1 MDAPR
6 QFAFAACLCAVLLAA
21 GVQARPVDA
30 AQAERAARA
39 WLARG
44 AAPAQ
49 IAGRPVAAVTTRT
62 DGSARMHVAKMA
74 GGGYVV
80 LSADDRIAPII
91 AFADSGDL
99 PAPDARHPLWAL
111 LTQDLACRAAAAEG
125 DADTGAARR
134 LLGAAASR
142 TPEQRRWDALL
153 DASGGTTLLAA
164 SKPSVPDPR
173 VDSLVATRWDQGA
186 VGNQNVY
193 NYYTPGN
200 YPCGCVATAT
210 AQVMKYFAWPRN
222 AVSDLSFDECEVD
235 GVKTTCTMKGGVYDW
250 SNMPDVPTGDIT
262 DAQAAAIGKLTYDIG
277 CAVWMSWGPNGSGA
291 SVYSARLR
299 LLDTFRYKSCEGV
312 RFLDG
317 SYPYT
322 LARCKQVVIPCLDY
336 RSPVVMSIS
345 GNVGHAVVV
354 DGYGYAGDDF
364 YMHVN
369 CGWGGLGDAW
379 YCPPDLSMG
388 PYAFTAIEGFVYHIL
403 PRGTGTIVSGR
414 VLDEAGAPIAGAT
427 VTLNRGS
434 SVKACAETDARGIYA
449 LLAPNKAT
457 YTLIAAY
464 GASAAT
470 QSVTVVANDSKQ
482 MADYGYYYEGAS
494 YTPTIGNTY
503 TNDFQLAAVATETS
517 TTADV
522 PVPYAWL
529 DRYYPGQGAS
539 SNAYE
544 TLGNAVAA
552 NGLSVWQCYLAG
564 LDPTNAASCLR
575 VSIRMENGAPVV
587 TWSPVSPVSEG
598 LGYIYRV
605 RGRADLGEALWA
617 PTNAA
622 TRFFKVFLEKK

>member
-6 QFAFAACLCAVLLAA
+6 QVAFAACLCAVLLAPGA
-21 GVQARPVDA
+21 QARPVDA

-62 DGSARMHVAKMA
+62 EGPARMHVAKMA

-91 AFADSGDL
+91 AIADSGDL

-125 DADTGAARR
+125 EADTGAARR
-134 LLGAAASR
+134 LLGATASR

-153 DASGGTTLLAA
+153 DASGGTPLLAA

-173 VDSLVATRWDQGA
+173 VDSFVATRWDQGA

-222 AVSDLSFDECEVD
+222 AVSDLSYECQVD
-235 GVKTTCTMKGGVYDW
+235 GVAQTCTMKGGVYDW
-250 SNMPDVPTGDIT
+250 DAMPDVPAAGIAAT
-262 DAQAAAIGKLTYDIG
+262 QAEAIGKLTYDIG
-277 CAVWMSWGPNGSGA
+277 CAVWMSWWKSGSSA
-291 SVYSARLR
+291 SIFSARLGLR
-299 LLDTFRYKSCEGV
+299 NVFGYASCEGV

-354 DGYGYAGDDF
+354 DGYGYAGDEF
-364 YMHVN
+364 YMHIN
-369 CGWGGLGDAW
+369 CGWGGSGDAW

-388 PYAFTAIEGFVYHIL
+388 DYAFTAIDGFIFQIL
-403 PRGTGTIVSGR
+403 PQETGTLVSGR
-414 VLDEAGAPIAGAT
+414 VLDDEGTPISGAE
-427 VTLNRGS
+427 VTLKQGS
-434 SVKACAETDARGIYA
+434 VVKARAETDARGIYA

-470 QSVTVVANDSKQ
+470 QTVSVVKNNSKQ
-482 MADYGYYYEGAS
+482 MAEYGQYYPDAAYA
-494 YTPTIGNTY
+494 PTIGNTY

-539 SNAYE
+539 SADYE
-544 TLGNAVAA
+544 TLGNTVAA

>member
-21 GVQARPVDA
+21 GVQARSVDA

-62 DGSARMHVAKMA
+62 DGAARMHVAKMA

-134 LLGAAASR
+134 LLGATASR

-153 DASGGTTLLAA
+153 NASGGTTLLAA

-210 AQVMKYFAWPRN
+210 AQVMKYFAWPKG

-250 SNMPDVPTGDIT
+250 DAMPDVPAAGIT
-262 DAQAAAIGKLTYDIG
+262 ATQAEAIGKLTYDIG
-277 CAVWMSWGPNGSGA
+277 CAVWMSWGAQGSSA
-291 SVYSARLR
+291 SIFSSRLR

-317 SYPYT
+317 SFPYT

-364 YMHVN
+364 YMHIN
-369 CGWGGLGDAW
+369 CGWGGSGDAW

-388 PYAFTAIEGFVYHIL
+388 NYAFTAIEGFVFHIL
-403 PRGTGTIVSGR
+403 PQGTGTLVSGR
-414 VLDEAGAPIAGAT
+414 VLDDEGTPIAGAE
-427 VTLNRGS
+427 VTLKQGS
-434 SVKACAETDARGIYA
+434 VVKARAETDVRGIYA
-449 LLAPNKAT
+449 VLVPKAGT
-457 YTLIAAY
+457 YTLIAAH
-464 GASAAT
+464 GAAAAT
-470 QSVTVVANDSKQ
+470 QTVAVVANNSNQLTED
-482 MADYGYYYEGAS
+482 GGWLPG

-503 TNDFQLAAVATETS
+503 TNNFQLAAVATETS

-539 SNAYE
+539 SADYE

>member
-6 QFAFAACLCAVLLAA
+6 QSAFAACLCAVLLAPCA
-21 GVQARPVDA
+21 QARSVDA
-30 AQAERAARA
+30 AQAERAAQA

-62 DGSARMHVAKMA
+62 DGAARMHVAKME

-134 LLGAAASR
+134 LLGATASR

-193 NYYTPGN
+193 NYYTPNN

-210 AQVMKYFAWPRN
+210 AQVMKYFAWPKDELPKQ
-222 AVSDLSFDECEVD
+222 SLYFDCHVN
-235 GVKTTCTMKGGVYDW
+235 GVKQLCGMEGGYYAW
-250 SNMPDVPTGDIT
+250 ANMPDVPAAGIT

-277 CAVWMSWGPNGSGA
+277 CAVGMSWGPNGSGA
-291 SVYSARLR
+291 SVYSARLGLR
-299 LLDTFRYKSCEGV
+299 VPFGYASCEGV
-312 RFLDG
+312 RFLDD
-317 SYPYT
+317 SFPYT

-336 RSPVVMSIS
+336 RSPVIMSIS

-354 DGYGYAGDDF
+354 DGYGYAGDEF
-364 YMHVN
+364 YMHIN
-369 CGWGGLGDAW
+369 CGWGGSGDAW

-388 PYAFTAIEGFVYHIL
+388 DYAFTAIDGFVFHIL
-403 PRGTGTIVSGR
+403 PQGTGTLVSGR
-414 VLDEAGAPIAGAT
+414 VLDDEGTPIAGAE
-427 VTLNRGS
+427 VTLKRGS
-434 SVKACAETDARGIYA
+434 AGKVLAETDVRGIYA
-449 LLAPNKAT
+449 VLLPKAGT
-457 YTLIAAY
+457 NTLIAAH
-464 GASAAT
+464 GAAAAT
-470 QSVTVVANDSKQ
+470 QTVVVVANNSNQLTED
-482 MADYGYYYEGAS
+482 GGWLPG

-539 SNAYE
+539 SDAYE
-544 TLGNAVAA
+544 TLGNDVAA